1 MIYKKV
7 EIKVE
12 GYQEIADLYRVEE
25 PVTICVLRLEQGMRW
40 KSSLIL

>member
-12 GYQEIADLYRVEE
+12 GYQENADLYTYILDNSVE
-25 PVTICVLRLEQGMRW
+25 CVRIESAR
-40 KSSLIL
+40 SS

>member
-12 GYQEIADLYRVEE
+12 GYQETGIY
-25 PVTICVLRLEQGMRW
+25 III
-40 KSSLIL
+40 SLTFPIL

>member
-12 GYQEIADLYRVEE
+12 GYQEIADLY
-25 PVTICVLRLEQGMRW
+25 TC
-40 KSSLIL
+40 LIYTSPAVRGN